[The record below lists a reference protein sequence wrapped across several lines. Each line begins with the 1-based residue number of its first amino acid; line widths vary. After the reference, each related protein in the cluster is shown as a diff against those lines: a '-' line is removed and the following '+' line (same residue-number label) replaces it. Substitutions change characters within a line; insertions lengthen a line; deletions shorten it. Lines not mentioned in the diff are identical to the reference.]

1 MSKKLSQDEI
11 SQLLDSIAAGDN
23 ESLVPLP
30 DTPLTKMSMKIKPF
44 DFKHPD
50 KFLSKQISEF
60 SNAFEGFIRKFQL
73 FLKSEY
79 GIKAQLHLSMLDQ
92 FPFKKFSRALPASSP
107 ICTFNWVVQV
117 LFKQP
122 LKFFLKE
129 FLEKLKKKDKSLIG
143 LKQEY
148 LWDTF
153 SSHLRKSFILI
164 FQSWQKKLFQFFQI
178 KNAIAI
184 IVLMI
189 LQFNTMIW
197 VLLPL
202 FLLRQGNLKAIS
214 IYF

>member
-30 DTPLTKMSMKIKPF
+30 DTPLTRMSMKIKPF

-50 KFLSKQISEF
+50 KFLSNQLSGL
-60 SNAFEGFIRKFQL
+60 SNAFENSIRKFQL
-73 FLKSEY
+73 FLKEY
-79 GIKAQLHLSMLDQ
+79 LG
-92 FPFKKFSRALPASSP
+92 
-107 ICTFNWVVQV
+107 
-117 LFKQP
+117 
-122 LKFFLKE
+122 
-129 FLEKLKKKDKSLIG
+129 KLKKKNRSLMG

-148 LWDTF
+148 LWGTF

-202 FLLRQGNLKAIS
+202 FLLRQGKLKATS